1 MDTVRVQMIR
11 LSKKQIIIVSGILA
25 AMSFALKQTLG
36 YAPLTIAAMLATT
49 VVAGTPIFRKA
60 FGALRYRIVG
70 IDALVTIAVTGA
82 LLIGEYWEAAA
93 VTFLFM
99 FGDYLEARTIEKT
112 RSSIRAL
119 LDLAPDRARVRRNG
133 IDLEVKP
140 EEVVKGDLVVMK
152 PGERI
157 PVDGKVVEGSSYV
170 NQATITGESIPV
182 HKDQDEAVFS
192 GTMVESGYLVVKA
205 DRDGDDTTFAR
216 ILHLVEEAQ
225 DKKARTQK
233 FLEKFSRWYTPGV
246 VVLATAAYLVTR
258 DIRLALTL
266 LVIACPGALVIS
278 APVSIV
284 AGIGNGAK
292 HGVLVKGGDIMEKLG
307 TVKVVAFDKTGTLTI
322 GKPTVTAI
330 QAFGASEEEL
340 LRIAAIGE
348 SYSEHPLA
356 KAIVQK
362 ASERLGPVNDK
373 PEHTRIIA
381 GQGLV
386 FTYRNEEYLIGNRAL
401 FAGLVPGQ
409 VPGQIPG
416 KGTSQASGENT
427 SRSVGQQ
434 VDLTSYE
441 AMLTAAE
448 TKGQTAVLL
457 GTRTRI
463 LGILAIAD
471 VVRKESKELV
481 SALKAQGIRKV
492 VMLTGDNK
500 LAAKAIADE
509 LGLDGYFAELLPE
522 GKVQVLK
529 ELQQDHGRV
538 AMVGDGVN
546 DAPALA
552 SADLGI
558 AIGGAGSDVA
568 METAD
573 VVLLS
578 DDVRKLSYAVGLSRA
593 TVVNMKQN
601 IGFALVVAATLLAG
615 VLGKAVNLSI
625 GMFIHELSVLLVII
639 NAVRLLGYGQ
649 RRGIFTAR

>member
-1 MDTVRVQMIR
+1 
-11 LSKKQIIIVSGILA
+11 
-25 AMSFALKQTLG
+25 
-36 YAPLTIAAMLATT
+36 LTGRWL
-49 VVAGTPIFRKA
+49 
-60 FGALRYRIVG
+60 
-70 IDALVTIAVTGA
+70 
-82 LLIGEYWEAAA
+82 
-93 VTFLFM
+93 
-99 FGDYLEARTIEKT
+99 
-112 RSSIRAL
+112 
-119 LDLAPDRARVRRNG
+119 
-133 IDLEVKP
+133 
-140 EEVVKGDLVVMK
+140 
-152 PGERI
+152 
-157 PVDGKVVEGSSYV
+157 EGSAYV

-182 HKDQDEAVFS
+182 HKYQDEAVFS
-192 GTMVESGYLVVKA
+192 GTMIESGYLVVVA
-205 DRDGDDTTFAR
+205 DRVGDDTTFAR

-225 DKKARTQK
+225 DKKAKTQK
-233 FLEKFSRWYTPGV
+233 FLEKFSRWYTPAV
-246 VVLATAAYLVTR
+246 VVLATLTYLITR

-284 AGIGNGAK
+284 AGIGNGAR

-307 TVKVVAFDKTGTLTI
+307 TVKVVAFDKTGTLTV

-330 QAFGASEEEL
+330 HSFGVSEAEL
-340 LRIAAIGE
+340 LTLAAIGE

-356 KAIVQK
+356 KAIVRK

-373 PEHTRIIA
+373 PENTRIIA
-381 GQGLV
+381 GQGLE
-386 FTYRNEEYLIGNRAL
+386 FSYKGIDYLIGNRAL
-401 FAGLVPGQ
+401 FAGQNPD
-409 VPGQIPG
+409 
-416 KGTSQASGENT
+416 QATDHG
-427 SRSVGQQ
+427 
-434 VDLTSYE
+434 VDLASHE
-441 AMLTAAE
+441 ALLTEAE
-448 TKGQTAVLL
+448 SNGQTAVLV
-457 GTRTRI
+457 GTRTGAIPGTTTRI

-471 VVRKESKELV
+471 VVRPESKELV

-500 LAAKAIADE
+500 LAAKAIAGQ

-522 GKVQVLK
+522 GKVQALK
-529 ELQQDHGRV
+529 ELQQKHGRV

-578 DDVRKLSYAVGLSRA
+578 SDVRKLSYAVGLSRA

-601 IGFALVVAATLLAG
+601 IGFALVVAASLLAG
-615 VLGKAVNLSI
+615 VLVKTVNLSI

-649 RRGIFTAR
+649 RRSIFTRGEP